1 MCEGDE
7 VKFISTQGGKKKKKK
22 NRKNFYAKNI
32 CLHITDEPIRARQ
45 LKMTIS
51 KRFYALR
58 WMTHIKWSCHD

>member
-32 CLHITDEPIRARQ
+32 CLHTTDEPIRARQ

-51 KRFYALR
+51 KGFLR
-58 WMTHIKWSCHD
+58 SAMDDSHKMVMP